1 LAISI
6 ATPAQAVARI
16 GAMRSPVLS
25 SPYLTSSRKLAG
37 LIGLLPLLAAC
48 ITTGDDRLGHRSTSW
63 NRARTVLAVDE
74 LPTQV
79 SDVAVLGVL
88 DATGAGGA
96 PLAYLRG
103 SLAAELPSRLYSPLA
118 ADWVD
123 GRWSEASSST
133 EPSAVPPGLQADAL
147 LQLELLHW
155 STEAGRTRAEGIA
168 RLLDGENGVDVLWEL
183 EIAREISSPVGASA
197 EERGQSTAE
206 QFAAAIVAELPS
218 RDPVGELEASEGA
231 ALAPEPTAGD

>member
-1 LAISI
+1 
-6 ATPAQAVARI
+6 
-16 GAMRSPVLS
+16 MRSPALS
-25 SPYLTSSRKLAG
+25 TLDLTSSRKLVG

-88 DATGAGGA
+88 DATDAGWV
-96 PLAYLRG
+96 PLADLRQ

-155 STEAGRTRAEGIA
+155 STEAGRTRAEGVA
-168 RLLDGENGVDVLWEL
+168 RLLDGENGLDVLWEL
-183 EIAREISSPVGASA
+183 EIARELSSPVGASL
-197 EERGQSTAE
+197 EEQGQITAE
-206 QFAAAIVAELPS
+206 LFAAAIVAELPS
-218 RDPVGELEASEGA
+218 RDPMSEPEAPQGA
-231 ALAPEPTAGD
+231 AQAPAPSADD

>member
-1 LAISI
+1 
-6 ATPAQAVARI
+6 
-16 GAMRSPVLS
+16 MRSPVPTLD
-25 SPYLTSSRKLAG
+25 LASSRKLVG
-37 LIGLLPLLAAC
+37 LIGLLPLFAAC

-88 DATGAGGA
+88 DATGGGWV
-96 PLAYLRG
+96 PLADLRQ

-118 ADWVD
+118 TDWVD
-123 GRWSEASSST
+123 GRWGEASSST

-155 STEAGRTRAEGIA
+155 STEAGRTRAEGVA

-183 EIAREISSPVGASA
+183 EIARELSSPVGASA
-197 EERGQSTAE
+197 EERGRITAE
-206 QFAAAIVAELPS
+206 LFAAAIVAELPS
-218 RDPVGELEASEGA
+218 RDPMGEPE
-231 ALAPEPTAGD
+231 APEGGSQAPSPSSDD